1 MLKLNDSWVWDSW
14 YVYDGENHHAFFLR
28 ASRALGNPHR
38 RHRQPYIGHAISKD
52 LKNWTLLQDAIAISD
67 PPAFD
72 SWTTWTGSV
81 IKGDDGLWW
90 MFYTGTSREDG
101 GDVQKV
107 GAAKSNDLVSWVKVS
122 SEALVEA
129 DPKHYEMLDYS
140 KWHDQAWRDPWVFK
154 HEDGKWHMF
163 ITARVKDDSLDTRD
177 RGTLGH
183 AVSTDLKSWEV
194 QPPLISGASG
204 FGQLEVFQVEEI
216 DGQAVLIWCCGTD
229 ELSAASKE
237 KFGEGGMFSVTGDS
251 VLGPFDMTKATR
263 FPHPSLYAARAVKH
277 EGKWFMLGFINEVNG
292 EFVGE
297 ICDPIP
303 LKVSGTGLTVHSN

>member
-1 MLKLNDSWVWDSW
+1 V
-14 YVYDGENHHAFFLR
+14 
-28 ASRALGNPHR
+28 
-38 RHRQPYIGHAISKD
+38 
-52 LKNWTLLQDAIAISD
+52 QDAVAISD

-101 GDVQKV
+101 GDVQRV
-107 GAAKSNDLVSWVKVS
+107 GAAKSKDLLSWKKVS

-129 DPKHYEMLDYS
+129 DPKQYEMLDYS

-163 ITARVKDDSLDTRD
+163 ITARVNDDSIDTRD

-183 AVSTDLKSWEV
+183 AVSTDLMSWEV

-204 FGQLEVFQVEEI
+204 FGQLEVFQIEEI
-216 DGQAVLIWCCGTD
+216 DGKAVLIWCCGTD
-229 ELSAASKE
+229 ELSAESKA
-237 KFGEGGMFSVTGDS
+237 KFGEGGMFSVTGES
-251 VLGPFDMTKATR
+251 LTGPFDMTKVTR
-263 FPHPSLYAARAVKH
+263 FPHPSLYAARAVQH
-277 EGKWFMLGFINEVNG
+277 EGNWYMLGFINEVDG
-292 EFVGE
+292 KFVGE

-303 LKVSGTGLTVHSN
+303 IKVSGTGLTIV

>member
-14 YVYDGENHHAFFLR
+14 YVFDGENHHAFFLR
-28 ASRALGNPHR
+28 ASRALGDPHR

-52 LKNWTLLQDAIAISD
+52 LKNWTVVQDAIAISD

-81 IKGDDGLWW
+81 TKGDDGLWW

-107 GAAKSNDLVSWVKVS
+107 GAAKSKDLLSWKKVS
-122 SEALVEA
+122 SEALVAA
-129 DPKHYEMLDYS
+129 DPKQYEMLDYD

-163 ITARVKDDSLDTRD
+163 ITARVNDDSLDTRD

-183 AVSTDLKSWEV
+183 AVSSDMISWEV
-194 QPPLISGASG
+194 QAPLITGPSG
-204 FGQLEVFQVEEI
+204 FGQLEVFQIEEI
-216 DGQAVLIWCCGTD
+216 DGKAVLIWCCGTD
-229 ELSAASKE
+229 ELSATSKA
-237 KFGEGGMFSVTGDS
+237 KFGEGGMFSVVGEST
-251 VLGPFDMTKATR
+251 LGPFDMSTVTR

-277 EGKWFMLGFINEVNG
+277 ADKWYMLGFINEVDG

-303 LKVSGTGLTVHSN
+303 IKVSGTGLTVA

>member
-1 MLKLNDSWVWDSW
+1 MLKLSDSWVWDSW
-14 YVYDGENHHAFFLR
+14 YVFDGENHHAFFLR
-28 ASRALGNPHR
+28 ASRALGDPHR

-52 LKNWTLLQDAIAISD
+52 LKDWTIVQDAIAISD

-107 GAAKSNDLVSWVKVS
+107 GAAKSRDLITWKKVS
-122 SEALVEA
+122 SEAMVVA
-129 DPKHYEMLDYS
+129 DSKQYEMLNYD

-163 ITARVKDDSLDTRD
+163 ITARVNDDSLDTRD

-183 AVSTDLKSWEV
+183 AVSSDLISWEV
-194 QPPLISGASG
+194 EAPLITGASG

-216 DGQAVLIWCCGTD
+216 YGQAVLIWCCGTD

-237 KFGEGGMFSVTGDS
+237 KFGEGGVFSVVAES
-251 VLGPFDMTKATR
+251 LIGPFDMSQVTR

-277 EGKWFMLGFINEVNG
+277 ADKWYMLGFINEVNG

-303 LKVSGTGLTVHSN
+303 ITISGTGLTIA

>member
-1 MLKLNDSWVWDSW
+1 MLKLSDSWVWDSW
-14 YVYDGENHHAFFLR
+14 YVFDGENHHAFFLR
-28 ASRALGNPHR
+28 ASRALGDPHR

-52 LKNWTLLQDAIAISD
+52 LKDWTIVQDAIAISD

-107 GAAKSNDLVSWVKVS
+107 GAAKSRDLITWKKVS
-122 SEALVEA
+122 SEAMVVA
-129 DPKHYEMLDYS
+129 DSKQYEMLNYD

-154 HEDGKWHMF
+154 HEDCKWHMF
-163 ITARVKDDSLDTRD
+163 ITARVNDDSLDTRD

-183 AVSTDLKSWEV
+183 AVSSDLISWEV
-194 QPPLISGASG
+194 EAPLITGASG

-216 DGQAVLIWCCGTD
+216 YGQAVLIWCCGTD

-237 KFGEGGMFSVTGDS
+237 KFGEGGVFSVVAES
-251 VLGPFDMTKATR
+251 LIGPFDMSQVTR

-277 EGKWFMLGFINEVNG
+277 ADKWYMLGFINEVNG

-303 LKVSGTGLTVHSN
+303 ITISGTGLTIA

>member
-1 MLKLNDSWVWDSW
+1 LLKLNDSWVWDSW
-14 YVYDGENHHAFFLR
+14 YVFDGENHHAFFLR
-28 ASRALGNPHR
+28 ASRALGDPHR

-52 LKNWTLLQDAIAISD
+52 LKNWTVVQDAIAISD

-81 IKGDDGLWW
+81 TKGDDGLWW

-107 GAAKSNDLVSWVKVS
+107 GAAKSEDLLSWKKVS
-122 SEALVEA
+122 SEALVAA
-129 DPKHYEMLDYS
+129 DPKQYEMLDYS

-163 ITARVKDDSLDTRD
+163 ITARVNDDSLDTRD

-183 AVSTDLKSWEV
+183 AVSSDMISWEV
-194 QPPLISGASG
+194 QAPLITGPSG
-204 FGQLEVFQVEEI
+204 FGQLEVFQIEEI
-216 DGQAVLIWCCGTD
+216 DGKAVLIWCCGTD
-229 ELSAASKE
+229 ELSAASKA
-237 KFGEGGMFSVTGDS
+237 KFGEGGMFSVVGEST
-251 VLGPFDMTKATR
+251 LGPFDMSTVTR

-277 EGKWFMLGFINEVNG
+277 ADKWYMLGFINEVDG
-292 EFVGE
+292 DFVGE

-303 LKVSGTGLTVHSN
+303 IKVSGTGLTVA

>member
-14 YVYDGENHHAFFLR
+14 YVFDGENHHAFFLR
-28 ASRALGNPHR
+28 ASRALGDPHR
-38 RHRQPYIGHAISKD
+38 RHRQPYIGHAISRD
-52 LKNWTLLQDAIAISD
+52 LRNWTLLQDAIAISD

-107 GAAKSNDLVSWVKVS
+107 GAARSNDLISWVKVS

-129 DPKHYEMLDYS
+129 DPKHYEMLDYA

-163 ITARVKDDSLDTRD
+163 ITARVNDDSLDTRD

-183 AVSTDLKSWEV
+183 AVSSDLMSWQI

-216 DGQAVLIWCCGTD
+216 DGKAVLIWCCGTD
-229 ELSAASKE
+229 ELSAESKK
-237 KFGEGGMFSVTGDS
+237 KFGEGGMFSVTGES
-251 VLGPFDMTKATR
+251 LTGPFDMTKVTR
-263 FPHPSLYAARAVKH
+263 FPHPSLYAARAVKNQ
-277 EGKWFMLGFINEVNG
+277 GKWFMLGFINEVDG

-303 LKVSGTGLTVHSN
+303 IKVSGTGLTIASD

>member
-1 MLKLNDSWVWDSW
+1 LLKLNDSWVWDSW
-14 YVYDGENHHAFFLR
+14 YAFDGENHHAFYLR
-28 ASRALGNPHR
+28 ASRALGDPHR

-52 LKNWTLLQDAIAISD
+52 LKNWTVVQDAVAISD

-101 GDVQKV
+101 GDVQRV
-107 GAAKSNDLVSWVKVS
+107 GAAKSKDLLSWKKVS

-129 DPKHYEMLDYS
+129 DPKQYEMLDYA

-163 ITARVKDDSLDTRD
+163 ITARVNDDSLDTRD

-183 AVSTDLKSWEV
+183 AVSTDLMSWEV

-204 FGQLEVFQVEEI
+204 FGQLEVFQIEEI
-216 DGQAVLIWCCGTD
+216 DGKAVLIWCCGTD
-229 ELSAASKE
+229 ELSAESKA
-237 KFGEGGMFSVTGDS
+237 KFGEGGMFSVTGES
-251 VLGPFDMTKATR
+251 LTGPFDMTKVTR
-263 FPHPSLYAARAVKH
+263 FPHPSLYAARAVQH
-277 EGKWFMLGFINEVNG
+277 EGKWFMLGFINEVDG
-292 EFVGE
+292 KFVGE

-303 LKVSGTGLTVHSN
+303 IKVSGTGLTIASD

>member
-1 MLKLNDSWVWDSW
+1 M
-14 YVYDGENHHAFFLR
+14 
-28 ASRALGNPHR
+28 
-38 RHRQPYIGHAISKD
+38 
-52 LKNWTLLQDAIAISD
+52 QDAIAISD

-81 IKGDDGLWW
+81 TKGDDGLWW

-107 GAAKSNDLVSWVKVS
+107 GAAKSKDLLSWNKVS
-122 SEALVEA
+122 SEALVAA
-129 DPKHYEMLDYS
+129 DPKQYEMLDYD

-163 ITARVKDDSLDTRD
+163 ITARVNDDSLDTRD

-183 AVSTDLKSWEV
+183 AVSSDMISWEV
-194 QPPLISGASG
+194 QAPLITGPSG
-204 FGQLEVFQVEEI
+204 FGQLEVFQIEEI
-216 DGQAVLIWCCGTD
+216 DGKAVLIWCCGTD
-229 ELSAASKE
+229 ELSAASKA
-237 KFGEGGMFSVTGDS
+237 KFGEGGMFSVVGEST
-251 VLGPFDMTKATR
+251 LGPFDMSTVTR
-263 FPHPSLYAARAVKH
+263 FPHPSLYAARALKH
-277 EGKWFMLGFINEVNG
+277 ADKWYMLGFINEVDG

-303 LKVSGTGLTVHSN
+303 IKVSGTGLTVA

>member
-14 YVYDGENHHAFFLR
+14 YVFDGENHHAFFLR
-28 ASRALGNPHR
+28 ASRALGDPHR

-52 LKNWTLLQDAIAISD
+52 LKNWTVVQDAIAISD

-81 IKGDDGLWW
+81 TKGDDGLWW

-107 GAAKSNDLVSWVKVS
+107 GAAKSEDLLSWKKVS
-122 SEALVEA
+122 SEALVAA
-129 DPKHYEMLDYS
+129 DPKQYEMLDYS

-163 ITARVKDDSLDTRD
+163 ITARVNDDSLDTRD

-183 AVSTDLKSWEV
+183 AVSSDMISWEV
-194 QPPLISGASG
+194 QAPLITGPSG
-204 FGQLEVFQVEEI
+204 FGQLEVFQIEEI
-216 DGQAVLIWCCGTD
+216 DGKAVLIWCCGTD
-229 ELSAASKE
+229 ELSAASKA
-237 KFGEGGMFSVTGDS
+237 KFGEGGMFSVVGEST
-251 VLGPFDMTKATR
+251 LGPFDMSTVTR

-277 EGKWFMLGFINEVNG
+277 ADKWYMLGFINEVDG
-292 EFVGE
+292 DFVGE

-303 LKVSGTGLTVHSN
+303 IKVSGTGLTVA

>member
-14 YVYDGENHHAFFLR
+14 YAFDGENHHAFYLR
-28 ASRALGNPHR
+28 ASRALGDPHR

-52 LKNWTLLQDAIAISD
+52 LKNWTVVQDAVAISD

-90 MFYTGTSREDG
+90 MFYTGTSRQDG
-101 GDVQKV
+101 GDVQRV
-107 GAAKSNDLVSWVKVS
+107 GAAKSKDLLSWKKVS

-129 DPKHYEMLDYS
+129 DPKQYEMLDYS

-163 ITARVKDDSLDTRD
+163 ITARVNDDSLDTRD

-183 AVSTDLKSWEV
+183 AVSSDLMSWEV
-194 QPPLISGASG
+194 QAPLISGASG
-204 FGQLEVFQVEEI
+204 FGQLEVFQIEEI
-216 DGQAVLIWCCGTD
+216 DGKAVLIWCCGTD
-229 ELSAASKE
+229 ELSAESKA
-237 KFGEGGMFSVTGDS
+237 KFGEGGMFSVTGES
-251 VLGPFDMTKATR
+251 LTGPFDMTKVTR
-263 FPHPSLYAARAVKH
+263 FPHPSLYAARAVQH
-277 EGKWFMLGFINEVNG
+277 EGNWYMLGFINEVDG
-292 EFVGE
+292 KFVGE

-303 LKVSGTGLTVHSN
+303 IKVSGTGLTIASD